1 MRENRDDD
9 AAAIMRGI
17 PTDDYYAIAHAL
29 CGYIEGTFGSA
40 LDGATVCIESITR
53 APDDETGENAASYLS
68 AVINGDFDGAAMLWE
83 SLYFSCRRDL
93 VVGLIYIAA
102 AAGPGG
108 RSDLAAY
115 GVSFAAAS

>member
-40 LDGATVCIESITR
+40 LDGATVCIE
-53 APDDETGENAASYLS
+53 
-68 AVINGDFDGAAMLWE
+68 VINGDFDGAAMLWE
-83 SLYFSCRRDL
+83 SLDFSCRRDL